1 MTKKIKITG
10 DIVDNDTALM
20 YDFFGMSCTSPN
32 AVNAVLDDD
41 DTDIDTDIS
50 DPDVD
55 PDDVEDV
62 VVDITSNGGDVYAG
76 SEIYTALRR
85 YKGHVT
91 VNILGLAASAA
102 SVIAMAGNT
111 VNMSPTAQM
120 MIHKAWSVTQ
130 GNADDHEHEAE
141 ILDGIDQS
149 IVNAYVDK
157 TGLDRNKILQMMQNE
172 TWMTAQDAVS
182 KGFADGIMFHND
194 DDDDVDDPDGDD
206 ESFDDALQVAASAHS
221 IPAKDSVK
229 KFMMMLKQNN
239 LDASTLTKPT
249 KKLTNKFKK
258 TTKTASLYQE
268 KLDLL
273 LKKEG

>member
-10 DIVDNDTALM
+10 DIVDDDTALM
-20 YDFFGMSCTSPN
+20 YDFFGMSCTSPK
-32 AVNAVLDDD
+32 AVDAVLD

-55 PDDVEDV
+55 PNDVEDV
-62 VVDITSNGGDVYAG
+62 VIDIASNGGDVYAG
-76 SEIYTALRR
+76 SEIYTALRA
-85 YKGHVT
+85 YKGRVI
-91 VNILGLAASAA
+91 VNVLGLAASAA
-102 SVIAMAGNT
+102 SVIAMAGDT
-111 VNMSPTAQM
+111 VNISPTAQM
-120 MIHKAWSVTQ
+120 MIHKAWSVQQ
-130 GNADDHEHEAE
+130 GNSDDYKHEAE

-194 DDDDVDDPDGDD
+194 DDDNVDDPDSDD
-206 ESFDDALQVAASAHS
+206 GSFDDALQVAASAHS
-221 IPAKDSVK
+221 IPTKASVK
-229 KFMMMLKQNN
+229 KFMMMLKQRN
-239 LDASTLTKPT
+239 LNTPSLTKSKQKT
-249 KKLTNKFKK
+249 KKVMK
-258 TTKTASLYQE
+258 TSLYQQ

-273 LKKEG
+273 LQEKEG

>member
-1 MTKKIKITG
+1 MTKKIKIQG

-32 AVNAVLDDD
+32 SVNAVLDDND
-41 DTDIDTDIS
+41 NDTDID
-50 DPDVD
+50 PDVD
-55 PDDVEDV
+55 TDDVEDV
-62 VVDITSNGGDVYAG
+62 VVDIASNGGDVYAG
-76 SEIYTALRR
+76 SEIYTALRG

-91 VNILGLAASAA
+91 VNVLGLAASAA
-102 SVIAMAGNT
+102 SVIAMAGDT

-120 MIHKAWSVTQ
+120 MIHKAWSVRQ
-130 GNADDHEHEAE
+130 GNADDYKHEAE

-194 DDDDVDDPDGDD
+194 DDDDVDDPDEDD
-206 ESFDDALQVAASAHS
+206 ENFDDALQVAASAHS
-221 IPAKDSVK
+221 IPTKDSVK
-229 KFMMMLKQNN
+229 KFMMMMLKQRDLNT
-239 LDASTLTKPT
+239 STLPKR
-249 KKLTNKFKK
+249 KKKAMK
-258 TTKTASLYQE
+258 TVKTSLYQQ

-273 LKKEG
+273 LQEKEG

>member
-1 MTKKIKITG
+1 MTMTKKIKITG

-20 YDFFGMSCTSPN
+20 YDFFGMSCTSPKT
-32 AVNAVLDDD
+32 VNAVLDDDD
-41 DTDIDTDIS
+41 DTDIDTDI

-55 PDDVEDV
+55 PGDFEDV
-62 VVDITSNGGDVYAG
+62 VVDIASNGGDVYAG
-76 SEIYTALRR
+76 SEIYTALRS

-91 VNILGLAASAA
+91 VNVLGLAASAA
-102 SVIAMAGNT
+102 SVIAMAGDT
-111 VNMSPTAQM
+111 VNISPTAQM

-182 KGFADGIMFHND
+182 KGFADGIMFHD
-194 DDDDVDDPDGDD
+194 DDDDDADDPDEDD

-221 IPAKDSVK
+221 IPTKASVK
-229 KFMMMLKQNN
+229 KFMMMLKQRD
-239 LDASTLTKPT
+239 LKPSSLTKQ
-249 KKLTNKFKK
+249 KKKSKK
-258 TTKTASLYQE
+258 TVNTSLYQQ

-273 LKKEG
+273 LQEKEG

>member
-1 MTKKIKITG
+1 MRMTKKIKIQG

-32 AVNAVLDDD
+32 TVNAVLDNDD

-62 VVDITSNGGDVYAG
+62 VVDVASNGGDVYAG
-76 SEIYTALRR
+76 SEIYTALRS

-102 SVIAMAGNT
+102 SVIAMAGDT

-130 GNADDHEHEAE
+130 GNADDYKHEAE
-141 ILDGIDQS
+141 ILDGVDQS

-182 KGFADGIMFHND
+182 KGFADGIMFHNG
-194 DDDDVDDPDGDD
+194 DDDDVDDPDEDD
-206 ESFDDALQVAASAHS
+206 KSFDDALQVAASAHS
-221 IPAKDSVK
+221 IPTKDSVK
-229 KFMMMLKQNN
+229 KFMMMLKQRDLNT
-239 LDASTLTKPT
+239 STLTKQN
-249 KKLTNKFKK
+249 KKLKK
-258 TTKTASLYQE
+258 TVKTSLYQQ

-273 LKKEG
+273 LQKKEG